1 MSKSRT
7 HYSALCII
15 IFSFAPVVVVLS
27 VAARRRLH
35 GRRPPHWS
43 RFSCPV
49 MYTGHC
55 PTLKFRFGKRYGAN
69 TKEILQEL
77 TDIGVLKRHRA
88 TQYRFQDPVKAVLP
102 HSELRP
108 ILRNQGQTRDLKIDA
123 TNRCRPYILGY
134 TGYIP
139 GMHFRYGTSFRQAA
153 DECYDELTMR
163 LAEDQS
169 RHSYEKSHP
178 RVRSAPKLISI
189 RSRDQVKQALKQYAE
204 THRYRDHHISPE
216 FPPIAG
222 YTGHIPKLKVTDAS
236 LSQRYHTAAKKG
248 LTLLKQERESL
259 RDYDSKRLENA
270 LSTHRLTPVKAA

>member
-27 VAARRRLH
+27 VAACRRLH

-134 TGYIP
+134 T
-139 GMHFRYGTSFRQAA
+139 
-153 DECYDELTMR
+153 
-163 LAEDQS
+163 
-169 RHSYEKSHP
+169 
-178 RVRSAPKLISI
+178 
-189 RSRDQVKQALKQYAE
+189 
-204 THRYRDHHISPE
+204 DHHISPE